1 MGGSGG
7 TYCKVGVF
15 GGAVQTLNL
24 VVLVD
29 DRDTFG
35 IVSGNNATDTANRGS
50 LSRLNGHGKLLEVRA
65 VNVLEIGG
73 DGRKKKTAAQ
83 AGIGAIYS
91 SKACCGNS

>member
-29 DRDTFG
+29 DRDTLS
-35 IVSGNNATDTANRGS
+35 IMSRNNATDT
-50 LSRLNGHGKLLEVRA
+50 LSRLNGQGKQLEVRA